1 MANSTPYD
9 LVIFAHQPN
18 TIRQYRAYCLV
29 MRAFGRL
36 LPLGWRDPIPRPLGG
51 HYGRTRSLVCGLEQ
65 LDVRFAYA
73 PRLAQVT
80 ARAAIV
86 LAGVEELKTAI
97 AWRCRGGCDLLLA
110 GPNIVELP
118 HHQNGIL
125 LSPEIDQIVVASDK
139 VRQYY
144 ERIAPQLAGRVC
156 VWPAG
161 IDEKYW
167 HARGDKTE
175 RTTVLIYN
183 KRMNQ
188 LASQLDTYLT
198 AHGFRCEVIQYGERR
213 RERYRPYQFRSALN
227 NAYACVM
234 LTLNETQG
242 LAAAEAWSMDV
253 PTLAYRAPDR
263 ENIQTLPYLNSA
275 VGAYWSSTDQLV
287 QLLHNVHTA
296 NFRPRDWLLTN
307 MTDAVCAAKLMAL
320 VEKLRVAG

>member
-1 MANSTPYD
+1 MAILASYD
-9 LVIFAHQPN
+9 LVILARQPN

-29 MRAFGRL
+29 MRAFRRVT
-36 LPLGWRDPIPRPLGG
+36 PLRWRDPNPRPLGG
-51 HYGRTRSLVCGLEQ
+51 HYGRTRSLICGLEQ
-65 LDVRFAYA
+65 LGVRFAYA
-73 PRLAQVT
+73 PHLAQIT

-97 AWRCRGGCDLLLA
+97 AWRRRGGCDLLLA

-118 HHQNGIL
+118 HHQKGIL
-125 LSPEIDQIVVASDK
+125 LSPEIDRVVVASDK
-139 VRQYY
+139 VREYY
-144 ERIAPQLAGRVC
+144 EHLAPQLAGRVC

-161 IDEKYW
+161 VDEKYW